1 MAGQKNK
8 HNDVQE
14 KPTGASLTSL
24 VSGCSS
30 VRVEYAKLFISP
42 QFFIL
47 TCFILIYQQLKSSF
61 GKLGIHNL

>member
-14 KPTGASLTSL
+14 KPTGAILTSL

-42 QFFIL
+42 QVFYSNMFYSDL
-47 TCFILIYQQLKSSF
+47 STT
-61 GKLGIHNL
+61 